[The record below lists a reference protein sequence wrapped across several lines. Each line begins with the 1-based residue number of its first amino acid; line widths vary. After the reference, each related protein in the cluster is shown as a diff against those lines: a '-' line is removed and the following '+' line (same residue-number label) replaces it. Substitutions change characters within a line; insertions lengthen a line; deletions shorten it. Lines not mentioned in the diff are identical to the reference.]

1 MSRGA
6 IGHGATVSGNG
17 GRSSAV
23 LPGGAVG
30 GDMASDVPAV
40 VNAVRL
46 LERIAREW
54 PDPVSTGTLIEE
66 LGLNRSTCYNILGT
80 LQRAGWAAT
89 RGDRGGWWLGP
100 RLLAVAGSAPDWVG
114 DIVRQELEDLSRRLG
129 FLVFALRRHG
139 PSDYAVVA
147 KADRGHGVRMTV
159 GVGDTFP
166 FSAPAIMRAFHAWSD
181 PDEVDRLIDKH
192 GLTAFTDETK
202 VDRTALRA
210 ELAATRER
218 GYGQSLR
225 EYELGQSGVSAPV
238 FDANGQV
245 SMALCSLAFAS
256 ELNER
261 TVGNTGELVRA
272 CGVRITERTGGAL
285 PVR

>member
-1 MSRGA
+1 
-6 IGHGATVSGNG
+6 
-17 GRSSAV
+17 
-23 LPGGAVG
+23 
-30 GDMASDVPAV
+30 MASDVPAV

-54 PDPVSTGTLIEE
+54 PDPVSTGTLIDE

-166 FSAPAIMRAFHAWSD
+166 FSAPAIMRAFHAWSA

-192 GLTAFTDETK
+192 GLTAFTDETT

-225 EYELGQSGVSAPV
+225 EYEPGQSGVSAPV
-238 FDANGQV
+238 FDTNGQV

-261 TVGNTGELVRA
+261 TVGNAGELVRA
-272 CGVRITERTGGAL
+272 CGVRITERTGGTF
-285 PVR
+285 PTR